1 MIHCLII
8 NHVYSF
14 TLLAKVP
21 HGSPLLNLPLEI
33 SFKIAEQVSIH
44 NGRPQAR
51 LSRHIFELRLVC
63 NALDTIS
70 TKVIVHLVQHQKKF
84 KHYKEIE
91 YDLSRR
97 SLDIITRV
105 ANNDDLCTLIHQ
117 VTYLRSPFDLEHFS
131 PTDTFYWGTDDH
143 TIKRFYRDYRTRYEE
158 QRELLSSGAD
168 LQELELAL
176 RKLPSMTHLA
186 IINKKEGVNGIRETD
201 RRLGEC
207 EDTEYREKHWVGFY
221 RLIRAI
227 VQAQK
232 QVTVCL
238 FSHVDPYMF
247 SGVPLNDIKASAL
260 LQDVTTIEI
269 TVEDESCL
277 SENSYLATM
286 DGDEVE
292 LDSVLSRNGCGNWQK
307 ILSRARNLR
316 SLKVEL
322 LWSPIR
328 SRDDRGRS
336 WLSSLLEYQQW
347 ATLEEVEMS
356 HFHFRLANLND
367 FFKKH
372 QQSLRRVKWV
382 AMSIVD
388 SEDTDIGRLW
398 QGLARQ
404 IQLVFESGF
413 RTKYNSGDCV
423 IQLAF

>member
-1 MIHCLII
+1 MIHCSVI
-8 NHVYSF
+8 NHVYRF
-14 TLLAKVP
+14 TSLAKVP
-21 HGSPLLNLPLEI
+21 HGSPLLNLPLEL

-44 NGRPQAR
+44 NRRSQEC
-51 LSRHIFELRLVC
+51 LSRHIFDMRLVC
-63 NALDTIS
+63 KPLDTIS
-70 TKVIVHLVQHQKKF
+70 TKVIVNLVQHQKEF

-97 SLDIITRV
+97 SLDIIARV
-105 ANNDDLCTLIHQ
+105 AKNDDLCTLIHQ
-117 VTYLRSPFDLEHFS
+117 VTYLRHPFDLEHFS
-131 PTDTFYWGTDDH
+131 PTDTFYCRSNRH
-143 TIKRFYRDYRTRYEE
+143 IIERFYRSYCTRYEE

-168 LQELELAL
+168 LKELEWAL
-176 RKLPSMTHLA
+176 RKLPSMTQVA
-186 IINKKEGVNGIRETD
+186 VINKKEGVNGVSEIE
-201 RRLGEC
+201 RRLEEC
-207 EDTEYREKHWVGFY
+207 EDKEYREKHWVGFY
-221 RLIRAI
+221 GLLRAI
-227 VQAQK
+227 VRAQK

-247 SGVPLNDIKASAL
+247 SGVPVNNIKASAL
-260 LQDVTTIEI
+260 LQNVTTIEI
-269 TVEDESCL
+269 NVEDESCL
-277 SENSYLATM
+277 SENFYLRTM

-292 LDSVLSRNGCGNWQK
+292 LDSTLSRNGCGNWQK
-307 ILSRARNLR
+307 ILSRARNLL

-336 WLSSLLEYQQW
+336 WLSSLLEDQQW

-356 HFHFRLANLND
+356 HFHFTLANLND

-382 AMSIVD
+382 AMSIGD